1 MSRPGRPRDKQP
13 IESFW
18 KTLAFEGSERKIVEY
33 IEAFDF
39 PLINSQVP
47 KIKLV
52 ATNYNNMVAV
62 SDDNIVFYYNADANS
77 TEILELQ
84 NVDEV
89 QAAAVGKDHIVLRC
103 LNRENIEFYTYGD
116 NSKNQLGVPDTEAT
130 APVLALSFLCEENQ
144 HVNELAG
151 AYDTTV
157 TVWNNLSANDQITEY
172 HWGTN
177 CRILEN
183 DGTVSEETISTPIE
197 RSASFQLVS
206 VGEKQSMA
214 FDFISNTILLL
225 FGADSG
231 LVKIPLIEAADPVET
246 MFEYQY
252 KTLPYTNDGLKYSRH
267 FLCAEVYV

>member
-1 MSRPGRPRDKQP
+1 M
-13 IESFW
+13 
-18 KTLAFEGSERKIVEY
+18 
-33 IEAFDF
+33 
-39 PLINSQVP
+39 
-47 KIKLV
+47 
-52 ATNYNNMVAV
+52 
-62 SDDNIVFYYNADANS
+62 
-77 TEILELQ
+77 
-84 NVDEV
+84 
-89 QAAAVGKDHIVLRC
+89 
-103 LNRENIEFYTYGD
+103 
-116 NSKNQLGVPDTEAT
+116 
-130 APVLALSFLCEENQ
+130 LALSFLCEENQ

-183 DGTVSEETISTPIE
+183 DGTVSEETIFTPIE

-267 FLCAEVYV
+267 SLCAEVYV